1 MRLSDLRKRKSLTQ
15 KQLASAIGVTES
27 TVSKYENGSLV
38 PPFEKILSLT
48 KVLGKEILV
57 LFQCKENNDFL
68 NYISCDYLSE
78 KKLPADELFE
88 TLNVKSSV
96 ARDFVLKRADY
107 QCQICGTC
115 APENDNFLEL
125 YYVNMSNDS
134 DTSVID
140 QFVAVCPNCLKLIS
154 GSFSIDIV
162 NKLNQLVKNNRS
174 FRLKY
179 RTNQ

>member
-1 MRLSDLRKRKSLTQ
+1 MIIYQ
-15 KQLASAIGVTES
+15 K
-27 TVSKYENGSLV
+27 
-38 PPFEKILSLT
+38 
-48 KVLGKEILV
+48 
-57 LFQCKENNDFL
+57 
-68 NYISCDYLSE
+68 